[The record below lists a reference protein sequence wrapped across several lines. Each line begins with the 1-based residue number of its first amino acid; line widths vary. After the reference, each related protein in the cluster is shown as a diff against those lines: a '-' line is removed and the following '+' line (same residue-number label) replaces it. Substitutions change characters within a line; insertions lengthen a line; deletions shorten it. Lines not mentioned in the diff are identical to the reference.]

1 MVQIPAEICGIA
13 HEHEPATYP
22 QTLRGTLPAIC
33 ATPSTETPIAA
44 ALTAAMNS
52 RRLSRARCRSSFNSF
67 VRILLCSRNFLYHF
81 GCLPQRAGRGG
92 RVRNVQPSLRSV
104 GHNESKKVP
113 HLRRSHGSPRSSAGQ
128 AGSSFIDAPSPDG
141 LMFGRPALYSPATG
155 APTSLAVRP

>member
-1 MVQIPAEICGIA
+1 VVQIPAKICGIA
-13 HEHEPATYP
+13 HEHEPVTCP

-33 ATPSTETPIAA
+33 ATPSTEKPIAA

-52 RRLSRARCRSSFNSF
+52 PRLSRARCRSSFNSF

-113 HLRRSHGSPRSSAGQ
+113 HLRRSHGSPGSLAGQ

-141 LMFGRPALYSPATG
+141 LMFGGPALYSPATG

>member
-1 MVQIPAEICGIA
+1 MVQIPAEICSIA
-13 HEHEPATYP
+13 DDHEPVTCP

-104 GHNESKKVP
+104 GHIQNQKGAAP
-113 HLRRSHGSPRSSAGQ
+113 TALGIIIHRC
-128 AGSSFIDAPSPDG
+128 PSPNPGWADVWRAGPPG
-141 LMFGRPALYSPATG
+141 LGSGWVLF
-155 APTSLAVRP
+155 